1 MGREEYIQVIT
12 ELVDGINDASVL
24 RRIYLM
30 LIVITQG

>member
-1 MGREEYIQVIT
+1 MGREEYIAAIT
-12 ELVDGINDASVL
+12 ELIDKIDNTAIL